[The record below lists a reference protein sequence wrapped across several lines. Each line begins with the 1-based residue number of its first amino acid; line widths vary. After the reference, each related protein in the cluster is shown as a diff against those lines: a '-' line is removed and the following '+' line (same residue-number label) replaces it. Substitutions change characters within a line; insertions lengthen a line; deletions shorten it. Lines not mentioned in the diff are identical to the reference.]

1 MAEKNTTQREL
12 TCICCPVGCALTVTI
27 EGDNS
32 VTVTG
37 NRCPRGAAYGE
48 KEVTNPTRIV
58 TSTVRVEGYPDT
70 VVSVK
75 TASDIPKGRIDDCM
89 KALADVTVAAPI
101 HVGDVIVENVADT
114 GVNIVATR
122 SFSWVTEDR
131 TIENRAYLGQ
141 WTQYI
146 PMTRLGYAM
155 GRAWNEQREVT

>member
-75 TASDIPKGRIDDCM
+75 TASDINKSRNDHRKKKKED
-89 KALADVTVAAPI
+89 
-101 HVGDVIVENVADT
+101 ENEGAKIKQV
-114 GVNIVATR
+114 
-122 SFSWVTEDR
+122 
-131 TIENRAYLGQ
+131 
-141 WTQYI
+141 
-146 PMTRLGYAM
+146 
-155 GRAWNEQREVT
+155 

>member
-114 GVNIVATR
+114 GVRPVSYTHLTLPTN
-122 SFSWVTEDR
+122 
-131 TIENRAYLGQ
+131 
-141 WTQYI
+141 
-146 PMTRLGYAM
+146 
-155 GRAWNEQREVT
+155 

>member
-1 MAEKNTTQREL
+1 MIDKDKKLIDTTQREL
-12 TCICCPVGCALTVTI
+12 TCICCPVGCALTVNITS
-27 EGDNS
+27 DNS

-58 TSTVRVEGYPDT
+58 TSTVRVAGYPDA

-75 TASDIPKGRIDDCM
+75 TASDIPKGKITDCM
-89 KALADVTVAAPI
+89 KALAGVTATAPI

-122 SFSWVTEDR
+122 SFH
-131 TIENRAYLGQ
+131 G
-141 WTQYI
+141 
-146 PMTRLGYAM
+146 
-155 GRAWNEQREVT
+155 

>member
-48 KEVTNPTRIV
+48 KEVTN
-58 TSTVRVEGYPDT
+58 PDT

-122 SFSWVTEDR
+122 SFR
-131 TIENRAYLGQ
+131 G
-141 WTQYI
+141 
-146 PMTRLGYAM
+146 
-155 GRAWNEQREVT
+155 

>member
-89 KALADVTVAAPI
+89 KALADVTAAAPI

-122 SFSWVTEDR
+122 SF
-131 TIENRAYLGQ
+131 RASKSLFSITVSFSLRFASQMMVKVLRMSKGWQ
-141 WTQYI
+141 
-146 PMTRLGYAM
+146 P
-155 GRAWNEQREVT
+155 